1 MILSEIY
8 QRDPSAYQDISQ
20 DNTQP
25 KMNKLRTTR
34 LTLRQIKKL
43 RQLNDVRKV
52 EFQEKLKLIKRQYAP
67 PPAAPM

>member
-52 EFQEKLKLIKRQYAP
+52 EFEEKLKLIKRQYAP

>member
-43 RQLNDVRKV
+43 RQLNDVRKI